1 MLGFDTYK
9 DIDGINCL
17 NKKDRSTYFT
27 DYEHIYPWTNENLR
41 DFFDMFDVKEKKC
54 FVQRPAEIIF

>member
-9 DIDGINCL
+9 EIDGINCL
-17 NKKDRSTYFT
+17 NKKDKSPYFT
-27 DYEHIYPWTNENLR
+27 NYEHIYPWTNENLR

-54 FVQRPAEIIF
+54 FVQHPVVIIF

>member
-17 NKKDRSTYFT
+17 NKKDKSPYFT
-27 DYEHIYPWTNENLR
+27 NYEHIYPWTNENLR
-41 DFFDMFDVKEKKC
+41 YFLICLMLKKKKC
-54 FVQRPAEIIF
+54 FVQHPVVIIF

>member
-1 MLGFDTYK
+1 MLDFDTYK
-9 DIDGINCL
+9 DIDGINFL
-17 NKKDRSTYFT
+17 NKKDRSPYFT
-27 DYEHIYPWTNENLR
+27 NYEHIYSWTNENLR